1 MERGEW
7 SQGRP
12 VFRKVEGESRVLLVK
27 EGKTAW
33 SIKKSVAASGAHIL
47 GGRATNSPTSPE
59 AGPSI
64 RDGVQKWRYA
74 VGGVWKEGAI
84 SITCI

>member
-1 MERGEW
+1 MDRGEW

-12 VFRKVEGESRVLLVK
+12 VFRKVDGESRVLLVE